1 MKKNVEIRK
10 ARLFGVSAGR
20 CGDGTAQQINAQ
32 ERFAVHLFVDSLL
45 CYFHFLA
52 IHEQSMAV
60 GFNM

>member
-1 MKKNVEIRK
+1 MKENVEIRK
-10 ARLFGVSAGR
+10 AERQDVPLLLEFIRG
-20 CGDGTAQQINAQ
+20 NAQ
-32 ERFAVHLFVDSLL
+32 ERFVVHLFVVSLL

>member
-10 ARLFGVSAGR
+10 AERQDVPLLLEFIRG
-20 CGDGTAQQINAQ
+20 NAQ

-52 IHEQSMAV
+52 IHEQSMTV
-60 GFNM
+60 CFNM

>member
-10 ARLFGVSAGR
+10 A
-20 CGDGTAQQINAQ
+20 
-32 ERFAVHLFVDSLL
+32 ERQDVPLLLEFIRGIVPIHLFIIVLL
-45 CYFHFLA
+45 GYFHFLA